1 MGHYQPKYSSI
12 ALASILLM
20 FIHLSVPAR
29 FVGSNE
35 NDSLSVSYV
44 ACLYVDGHAIGIR
57 IDQPF
62 AMHSI
67 MNMPSLSKEV
77 MAVGLELMRQFLQE

>member
-20 FIHLSVPAR
+20 FILLSVPPR
-29 FVGSNE
+29 SVGSNE
-35 NDSLSVSYV
+35 NDSLSVSYG

-67 MNMPSLSKEV
+67 MNMPSLSK
-77 MAVGLELMRQFLQE
+77 